1 MVVAQTEFNFNN
13 KMGSVGGGGDMNE
26 CVGIVKPDLITSQK
40 TNIIEE
46 YGPNL
51 KILPSNN
58 QVRELQT
65 ILRDR

>member
-1 MVVAQTEFNFNN
+1 MVLGLVTKTEPGFKHN
-13 KMGSVGGGGDMNE
+13 MGANSDINGCSTMNPKSE
-26 CVGIVKPDLITSQK
+26 IA
-40 TNIIEE
+40 EE

-51 KILPSNN
+51 KLLPSNN

>member
-1 MVVAQTEFNFNN
+1 MICGTEI
-13 KMGSVGGGGDMNE
+13 GAGDGPMPKKH
-26 CVGIVKPDLITSQK
+26 ISQ
-40 TNIIEE
+40 E
-46 YGPNL
+46 YGRTDSLEDYGSKL